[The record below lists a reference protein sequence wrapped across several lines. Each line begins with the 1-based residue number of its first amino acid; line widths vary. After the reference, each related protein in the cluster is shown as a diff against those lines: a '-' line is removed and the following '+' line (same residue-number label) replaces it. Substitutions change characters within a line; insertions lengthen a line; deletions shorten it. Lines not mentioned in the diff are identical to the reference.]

1 MDDSKIK
8 ELLRYN
14 TINDENV
21 ESLKNEIANL
31 KSAIQ
36 NVSNSIRQN
45 DASLLNI
52 NGRISSL
59 DSQFACSNFI
69 CSENASLLKALQTQ
83 QQDAKK
89 SVDEQLKKH
98 QDNIFRLQESVD
110 FLTSEINKTCY
121 IIKQANSLFDELKK
135 QAQNHENDC
144 IDKFDYL
151 KKEHSKD
158 IVNLTKKIDSIHIP
172 DVSPFITR
180 DEINDLKREF
190 NLCNLD
196 SKNANMRCVNIESEI
211 SMLSK
216 RMQNLQIVLKS
227 MELGVSESGK

>member
-36 NVSNSIRQN
+36 NVSNSLRQN
-45 DASLLNI
+45 DANFLNI
-52 NGRISSL
+52 NERISFL
-59 DSQFACSNFI
+59 DSKFACSNAI
-69 CSENASLLKALQTQ
+69 CSENGNLLKDLESKQHEFQ
-83 QQDAKK
+83 KSLEEQSKK
-89 SVDEQLKKH
+89 Y
-98 QDNIFRLQESVD
+98 QDNISRLQESVD

-121 IIKQANSLFDELKK
+121 IIKQANSLFDEIKK
-135 QAQNHENDC
+135 QTQSHENDC

-151 KKEHSKD
+151 KREHSKD